1 MVSKENI
8 KVRGDVMGGR
18 RDEGQGEGKVIW
30 KENIK
35 GREDVMGRGKDEG
48 KGEGKVV
55 KKESIRVNLRGYD
68 GRGIKKKWKRK
79 RMGSVRKQERKS
91 RRLNKRRRRRKADK

>member
-18 RDEGQGEGKVIW
+18 RDEGQGEGIVIW

-55 KKESIRVNLRGYD
+55 KKESISVNKRGYD
-68 GRGIKKKWKRK
+68 GRGRKKRGKEREWVLYRSRK
-79 RMGSVRKQERKS
+79 GRAG
-91 RRLNKRRRRRKADK
+91 D